1 MRGILGRYPQQQPTA
16 AVAIG
21 PSGKRGDRQLATVT
35 VRSGESYED
44 LLRRFRKQV
53 TDDKILSVYRQK
65 RWYVSKSELKRKAKR
80 RGLRKMRQ
88 QQRRMARRLE

>member
-1 MRGILGRYPQQQPTA
+1 M
-16 AVAIG
+16 
-21 PSGKRGDRQLATVT
+21 ATVT
-35 VRSGESYED
+35 LRSGESYED

-53 TDDKILSVYRQK
+53 TEDKILSVYRRK

>member
-1 MRGILGRYPQQQPTA
+1 M
-16 AVAIG
+16 
-21 PSGKRGDRQLATVT
+21 ATVT
-35 VRSGESYED
+35 LRSNESYED

-65 RWYVSKSELKRKAKR
+65 RWYVSKSELRRKAKR

-88 QQRRMARRLE
+88 QQRRVATRME

>member
-1 MRGILGRYPQQQPTA
+1 MEYRPPARLCRPRQKRPAPAY
-16 AVAIG
+16 
-21 PSGKRGDRQLATVT
+21 GKRGETQLATVT
-35 VRSGESYED
+35 LRSGESYED

-53 TDDKILSVYRQK
+53 TEDKILSVYRQK

>member
-1 MRGILGRYPQQQPTA
+1 M
-16 AVAIG
+16 
-21 PSGKRGDRQLATVT
+21 ATVT
-35 VRSGESYED
+35 LRSNESYED

-65 RWYVSKSELKRKAKR
+65 RWYVSKSELRRKAKR

-88 QQRRMARRLE
+88 QQRRVARRME

>member
-1 MRGILGRYPQQQPTA
+1 
-16 AVAIG
+16 
-21 PSGKRGDRQLATVT
+21 
-35 VRSGESYED
+35 
-44 LLRRFRKQV
+44 V